1 MGKKQRDCPALGMS
15 IPSARCGA
23 ERGVVIACP
32 EECDFN
38 PFGRQNYDQLGEIE
52 DRVIEKLMRRFMEM
66 RGFAACERLARTADR
81 HGEDLFLAHWE
92 FAKAYHH
99 DRDTAGQTLTEQWEA
114 SGFDGLNNDEKQVV
128 RWMAA
133 TRLCLIEIHRQVD
146 EDTVEVVDLLDADP
160 QPFLLVDRSLA
171 GRWRRFTTLL
181 TWCYTTRHFWR
192 IGGAG
197 REVSGVAS
205 APAGQ
210 VMRAIVA
217 HLGGP
222 TTLPGAREWMTEN
235 IVRVVESLNASG
247 KAARKQMLSA
257 ASSPPRTGNRAGSTS
272 AS

>member
-133 TRLCLIEIHRQVD
+133 TRLCLIEIHRQS
-146 EDTVEVVDLLDADP
+146 TRTRS
-160 QPFLLVDRSLA
+160 RSLISSMPILNPSCLWTDHWRD
-171 GRWRRFTTLL
+171 GGGGLRRF
-181 TWCYTTRHFWR
+181 
-192 IGGAG
+192 
-197 REVSGVAS
+197 
-205 APAGQ
+205 
-210 VMRAIVA
+210 
-217 HLGGP
+217 
-222 TTLPGAREWMTEN
+222 
-235 IVRVVESLNASG
+235 
-247 KAARKQMLSA
+247 
-257 ASSPPRTGNRAGSTS
+257 
-272 AS
+272 